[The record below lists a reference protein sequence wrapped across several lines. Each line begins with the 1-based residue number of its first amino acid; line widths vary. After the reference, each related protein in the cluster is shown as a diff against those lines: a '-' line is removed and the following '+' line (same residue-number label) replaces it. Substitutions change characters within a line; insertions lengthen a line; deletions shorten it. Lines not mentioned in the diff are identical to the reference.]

1 MKYKD
6 VPYFSLLK
14 CYLRSSTHTRNQRK
28 LCIVSYSKGSSIHT
42 QIYED
47 ILSHLT
53 LLYRHGRFS
62 GFLTGNSDVCNT
74 LYEPVKVVYCL
85 ILERRTS
92 PITGTL
98 SSSPVSKC
106 TVWECSYINTQ
117 CTRTTSKQP
126 LSKCSTTIGRNSW
139 TDWICSRMNPSKCD
153 ETLSSVEVD
162 RKNSFILTQ
171 MLCFFKKNLF
181 SLKFE
186 TVNVSWW
193 DRSRIL
199 IRPFTYLFSEKM
211 RPLTYF
217 REWMSFNNHL
227 KNLVWSTRI
236 GRIMSI

>member
-1 MKYKD
+1 MLQHEILNPIPHRLEKKLKRMKYKD

-62 GFLTGNSDVCNT
+62 GFLTGNSDGCNT

-98 SSSPVSKC
+98 SQV
-106 TVWECSYINTQ
+106 
-117 CTRTTSKQP
+117 P
-126 LSKCSTTIGRNSW
+126 LSLNVLFESVPTLILSTLVQHRNNLY
-139 TDWICSRMNPSKCD
+139 R
-153 ETLSSVEVD
+153 SVQQ
-162 RKNSFILTQ
+162 L
-171 MLCFFKKNLF
+171 
-181 SLKFE
+181 
-186 TVNVSWW
+186 
-193 DRSRIL
+193 
-199 IRPFTYLFSEKM
+199 
-211 RPLTYF
+211 
-217 REWMSFNNHL
+217 
-227 KNLVWSTRI
+227 
-236 GRIMSI
+236 